1 MAGRRSAMDIEA
13 LGFPLF
19 LAFTMGFAAWFG
31 VGSYINRQ
39 RIGKVANWVRDGVR
53 PFAGR
58 ASIRTIGTNAFTISV
73 EDSKAPF
80 RELHVTVLLES
91 REMPF
96 VWLWNR
102 IRGHSDIIY
111 FRADLQK
118 TPYRPLEIYLDSS
131 VLAPD
136 SRRAIADTGIS
147 PQRLEGTSLLCGMAG
162 REAHELANRLLSL
175 LAADTAYLERLSVS
189 RTSPHL
195 ALGLKLGPYFSG
207 RPHELFQKVV
217 RVATAVTARTGSE

>member
-1 MAGRRSAMDIEA
+1 MDPEA

-19 LAFTMGFAAWFG
+19 LALTFGFAAWFG
-31 VGSYINRQ
+31 VGSYVNRQ
-39 RIGKVANWVRDGVR
+39 RIGRVANWVRDGVR
-53 PFAGR
+53 PYAGR
-58 ASIRTIGTNAFTISV
+58 ATIRTIGTNAFTISV
-73 EDSKAPF
+73 EDSKPPF

-102 IRGHSDIIY
+102 IRKHTDLIY
-111 FRADLQK
+111 FRADLQR

-136 SRRAIADTGIS
+136 SRRAIRDAGI
-147 PQRLEGTSLLCGMAG
+147 PTQRLEGTDLLWGVAG
-162 REAHELANRLLSL
+162 REAQQLTHKLLTLLSEDL
-175 LAADTAYLERLSVS
+175 GYLERLSVS

-195 ALGLKLGPYFSG
+195 ALGLKLGPYASG
-207 RPHELFQKVV
+207 RPHDLFQKVV
-217 RVATAVTARTGSE
+217 RVATTVATRPEE

>member
-1 MAGRRSAMDIEA
+1 MDPEA

-19 LAFTMGFAAWFG
+19 LAFTFAFAAWFG

-58 ASIRTIGTNAFTISV
+58 ATIRTIGTNAFTISV
-73 EDSKAPF
+73 EDSKPPF

-102 IRGHSDIIY
+102 IRKHADLIY
-111 FRADLQK
+111 FRADLHK
-118 TPYRPLEIYLDSS
+118 TPYRSLEIYLDTS

-136 SRRAIADTGIS
+136 SRRAIRDRGI
-147 PQRLEGTSLLCGMAG
+147 PAQPLEGTNLMCGIAG
-162 REAHELANRLLSL
+162 REAEELAGRLLSL
-175 LAADTAYLERLSVS
+175 LSQDVAYLERLSVS
-189 RTSPHL
+189 RMSPHL
-195 ALGLKLGPYFSG
+195 ALGLKLGPYFPG
-207 RPHELFQKVV
+207 QPVNLFQKVV
-217 RVATAVTARTGSE
+217 RVAAAVTARTEEA